1 LSQNHPNPFNPA
13 TQISYTLARD
23 GHVKLE
29 IYNLLGQKVATLVD
43 KHQEAGQKRVHW
55 EAKDFSSG
63 IYFYKLTAGD
73 FTATK
78 KMVLIR

>member
-1 LSQNHPNPFNPA
+1 
-13 TQISYTLARD
+13 
-23 GHVKLE
+23 VKLE

-43 KHQEAGQKRVHW
+43 EYQEAGQKTVNW

-63 IYFYKLTAGD
+63 IYFYKLSASD

-78 KMVLIR
+78 KMVLTK